1 MTPVV
6 LPHLVQGHG
15 EHPVIAIH
23 GWFGDHTTFQS
34 VLPYL
39 DESRF
44 SYAFVDCRGYGE
56 AMSIGG
62 EYSTA
67 EVAADTL
74 ALADHL
80 GWESFSVIGHSMGG
94 KVAQRIVADAPDRV
108 RKLVGVSPVPASGA
122 GMDAAT
128 TEFFTSATHDPA
140 VRRMIIDRGTGGRL
154 PARWLD
160 DMVDRSLKCSTTE
173 AFASYFPHWSA
184 EDFHQLIVGN
194 PVPVLV
200 VVGRQDPDLSEAV
213 MRETL
218 MRWFP
223 NAELEVFEDAG
234 HYAPDETPL
243 ALVGAVERFL
253 AQ

>member
-1 MTPVV
+1 
-6 LPHLVQGHG
+6 
-15 EHPVIAIH
+15 
-23 GWFGDHTTFQS
+23 

-108 RKLVGVSPVPASGA
+108 RKLVGVSPVPASGT

-128 TEFFTSATHDPA
+128 TEFFTSAAHDPT
-140 VRRMIIDRGTGGRL
+140 VRRMIIDRGTGR
-154 PARWLD
+154 PA
-160 DMVDRSLKCSTTE
+160 
-173 AFASYFPHWSA
+173 
-184 EDFHQLIVGN
+184 
-194 PVPVLV
+194 
-200 VVGRQDPDLSEAV
+200 
-213 MRETL
+213 
-218 MRWFP
+218 
-223 NAELEVFEDAG
+223 AG
-234 HYAPDETPL
+234 
-243 ALVGAVERFL
+243 ALVGRHGGPVAEVLDHGSVRQLFSRTGRRRTSTS
-253 AQ
+253 